1 MCCAQNVVYCCT
13 WGEAVE
19 VKVSCIIAFH
29 PLASKASQW
38 EKGLRSAVGGCQ
50 IFEMDDFG
58 GSNTKS
64 RLIVQDESS
73 CRGRY
78 CTYSMQKTRGRTLP
92 GNGDL
97 GAKGSSARDGRV

>member
-1 MCCAQNVVYCCT
+1 M
-13 WGEAVE
+13 
-19 VKVSCIIAFH
+19 KVSCIIAFH

-38 EKGLRSAVGGCQ
+38 EKGLRSAVRGCQ

-78 CTYSMQKTRGRTLP
+78 YTYSMQKTRGRTLP

-97 GAKGSSARDGRV
+97 GAKRILSA